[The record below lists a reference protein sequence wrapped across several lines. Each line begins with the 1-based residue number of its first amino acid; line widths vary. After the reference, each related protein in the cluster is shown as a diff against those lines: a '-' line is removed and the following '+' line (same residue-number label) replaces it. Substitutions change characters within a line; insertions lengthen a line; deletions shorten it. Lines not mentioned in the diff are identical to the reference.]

1 MRQRYNRRMRQE
13 RGARRVLSGK
23 LCVCVCGGGFK
34 RTINYLC

>member
-23 LCVCVCGGGFK
+23 LCVCVWGGFK
-34 RTINYLC
+34 RKINYLC